1 MAHWQW
7 RQPHQTIHARCPGP
21 LVGLVAPRDSGGR
34 VNGGDREV
42 TPPVEPMLAVAALAS
57 VVYLLL
63 WWHWWDVLVD
73 EGIELEYV
81 E

>member
-7 RQPHQTIHARCPGP
+7 RQPHQTIHARRPGP
-21 LVGLVAPRDSGGR
+21 FVGLVATRDSGGR
-34 VNGGDREV
+34 ASGGDRAV

-63 WWHWWDVLVD
+63 WWHWWDVLAD
-73 EGIELEYV
+73 EGVELEYV